1 MTSGATAGVA
11 KGSLQGEHITT
22 APNRMCCV
30 AVPQPVWMKAGNAS
44 SLAPLSADVTDC
56 SFTADRTFVLCHH
69 ARTQLVPRV
78 DGENGYLFTGNTVD
92 GRCGVFV
99 LDEYER
105 RQW

>member
-1 MTSGATAGVA
+1 MTVRLNSGRLLRSGR
-11 KGSLQGEHITT
+11 
-22 APNRMCCV
+22 NRPC
-30 AVPQPVWMKAGNAS
+30 PVCGRVHDA
-44 SLAPLSADVTDC
+44 DC

-69 ARTQLVPRV
+69 ARTQLVPTV